1 MAPNVS
7 TPSDRSVWRANAA
20 DILVANQAWQLA
32 LQRPL
37 DFALLVLIM
46 IAIGLLIA
54 PSMHHR
60 IVERGEDSD
69 HSHFAVIEMSLESW
83 KLEADEADILRHRW
97 REEASTWLWP
107 VNVGA
112 YVD

>member
-1 MAPNVS
+1 
-7 TPSDRSVWRANAA
+7 
-20 DILVANQAWQLA
+20 
-32 LQRPL
+32 
-37 DFALLVLIM
+37 
-46 IAIGLLIA
+46 
-54 PSMHHR
+54 MHHH